1 MSVSAEIISRKYL
14 ITILMQVVY
23 YCICL
28 STAQVLNF
36 YQAAF
41 KWKWVMN
48 EKKKNVK
55 IISSLNLKPQF

>member
-28 STAQVLNF
+28 STVQVLNF